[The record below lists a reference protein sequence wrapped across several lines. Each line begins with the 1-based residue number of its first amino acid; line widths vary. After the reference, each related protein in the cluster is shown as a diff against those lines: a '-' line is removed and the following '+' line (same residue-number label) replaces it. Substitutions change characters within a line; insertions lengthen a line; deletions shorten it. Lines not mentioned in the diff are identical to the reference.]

1 MTPFT
6 VYLVVRNTTDGN
18 TLHMMDRRLR
28 ALRAHHDELAA
39 IDIRVTPLPDRADL
53 EVEITNVFV
62 AGEDRTAGRA
72 ETGRGEASALAERG
86 RIMSIR
92 LSVSDE
98 HVELVCSDILGGVP
112 AERCA
117 AQRIMMW
124 LDGLSRPRMT
134 DLVHAPA
141 A

>member
-1 MTPFT
+1 M
-6 VYLVVRNTTDGN
+6 YLVVRNTPDGN
-18 TLHMMDRRLR
+18 KSHMMDRRLR
-28 ALRAHHDELAA
+28 ALRALHDELTA
-39 IDIRVTPLPDRADL
+39 IGIRVTPLPERADL

-62 AGEDRTAGRA
+62 AGEHRA
-72 ETGRGEASALAERG
+72 EASALTERG

-98 HVELVCSDILGGVP
+98 HVELVCSDGMGRVP
-112 AERCA
+112 AERYA

-134 DLVHAPA
+134 DVVYAPTA
-141 A
+141 

>member
-6 VYLVVRNTTDGN
+6 VYLVVRNTPDN
-18 TLHMMDRRLR
+18 HKSHAMDRRLR
-28 ALRAHHDELAA
+28 ALRALHDELTT
-39 IDIRVTPLPDRADL
+39 IGVRVTPLPEYADL

-62 AGEDRTAGRA
+62 AGESHLPGRA
-72 ETGRGEASALAERG
+72 DTTTPAERG

-98 HVELVCSDILGGVP
+98 HAELVCSDGMGRVP
-112 AERCA
+112 AERYA

-124 LDGLSRPRMT
+124 LDGLSCPRMT
-134 DLVHAPA
+134 DLVHAPTA
-141 A
+141 